1 MSDITVSK
9 GCMVA
14 SLARKVLVMLFLALP
29 VTSPFSGSDS
39 NLSVIGRQ
47 VVKSSIFFGSSS
59 SEKNI

>member
-9 GCMVA
+9 GCIVA

-29 VTSPFSGSDS
+29 VTSPFSGNDS

-47 VVKSSIFFGSSS
+47 VVKSSIFFGSSP

>member
-47 VVKSSIFFGSSS
+47 VVNIFWF
-59 SEKNI
+59 EFF